1 MTVRVAEIGLAGAA
15 GIAETG
21 DSTAASGP
29 QAESS
34 GGIVRGNRPGES
46 SGGIVSGVVSGIARR
61 LRFVRGHCAGQ
72 VELRRGGGDG
82 SGGQVGVMR
91 VP

>member
-34 GGIVRGNRPGES
+34 GGIVRGNRPAES
-46 SGGIVSGVVSGIARR
+46 SAESSAESPGGSGLFVGIAPGKLSSGVAEGTGPAARW
-61 LRFVRGHCAGQ
+61 G
-72 VELRRGGGDG
+72 
-82 SGGQVGVMR
+82 
-91 VP
+91 